1 LLQDNFLIER
11 LQTHNRERIPERN
24 VHARGATAFGTFTVT
39 HSNLSKFTLAK
50 FLSSSGKKTEIAC
63 RWSTVIHGRDSPEFL
78 RDPRGFALK
87 F

>member
-1 LLQDNFLIER
+1 MER
-11 LQTHNRERIPERN
+11 LQTHNRERVPERN
-24 VHARGATAFGTFTVT
+24 VHARGATAFGVFEVTASMGEWTV
-39 HSNLSKFTLAK
+39 AK
-50 FLSSSGKKTEIAC
+50 FLSEKGKKTDIAC